1 MQRKDQW
8 VGGAVLIAIGAAL
21 LLGQLVGET
30 GQFVTLGIG
39 LVLLVLFAVSRNPG
53 TLIGGG
59 IVTGIGAGVL
69 VATNTEGD
77 IAGAAVLFGLG
88 FGFIGVWLIGTLLR
102 IKEITFWPLIPG
114 AILVVVGMV
123 VLSGS
128 ESAKTFEKLWPV
140 LLIGIGVIV
149 LIAALRGRGV
159 GSAGGGPA

>member
-8 VGGAVLIAIGAAL
+8 VGGAVLIAIGVAL

-69 VATNTEGD
+69 VAANTEGD

-114 AILVVVGMV
+114 A
-123 VLSGS
+123 
-128 ESAKTFEKLWPV
+128 
-140 LLIGIGVIV
+140 
-149 LIAALRGRGV
+149 
-159 GSAGGGPA
+159 